1 MPKQDMH
8 HKHDSIFKV
17 GMRDLHIARSAIE
30 SYLPPDVV
38 DNIDLSTLAL
48 CSGSFLDHEG
58 AASFTDVLY
67 SAHFKD
73 GQPGYL
79 YFLWEH
85 QSHFDERMPLRFL
98 KYKTN
103 IMQMHL
109 NQGHSKLPIIIPTL
123 VYNGKQSPYPG
134 SNHFFDAFEHPSLAQ
149 DYWMRP
155 FNLVDLTVLSDEEII
170 NRAAPR
176 FHF

>member
-1 MPKQDMH
+1 MH
-8 HKHDSIFKV
+8 HKHDSIFKI
-17 GMRDLHIARSAIE
+17 GMHDLHIARSAIE

-38 DNIDLSTLAL
+38 GNMDLSTLTL

-67 SAHFKD
+67 SAQFKD

-85 QSHFDERMPLRFL
+85 QSRFDERMPLRFL

-103 IMQMHL
+103 IMQM
-109 NQGHSKLPIIIPTL
+109 
-123 VYNGKQSPYPG
+123 
-134 SNHFFDAFEHPSLAQ
+134 
-149 DYWMRP
+149 
-155 FNLVDLTVLSDEEII
+155 
-170 NRAAPR
+170 
-176 FHF
+176 